1 MEHADGRLLPD
12 VLDVEQTCRP
22 GHTCRYGER
31 LCCTSSSLMVRLVCV
46 GNPNDLWKGFDDAPP
61 ASASVALDER
71 ERLRLQ
77 AIKRA
82 TLYRGQVLN

>member
-1 MEHADGRLLPD
+1 
-12 VLDVEQTCRP
+12 
-22 GHTCRYGER
+22 
-31 LCCTSSSLMVRLVCV
+31 MVRLVCV